1 MESYSHDTGTFSGK
15 GGVEIFFQKWVAPK
29 AKAALVLVH
38 GVGEHSGRYNNLL
51 NALQGKGISV
61 FGIDHRGHGKSHGKR
76 GHVDSFMDYVYDL
89 KLFVEYVKEEN
100 RGLPII
106 LYGHSMGGV
115 IAAKYALTYQDD
127 PSIVVIS
134 SPGFAPAFSVP
145 GWKKS
150 VAAFFSA
157 RIGSLSMPTGLPS
170 EDISRDS
177 EVVREYD
184 NDPLVHGKVSARWF
198 IEFMKAGEDCLAN
211 ASSLRKPL
219 LVFHGKGD
227 KIADY
232 KAAEEFYTKAGSAQ
246 KDLFL
251 YDGFYHEVINEPE
264 EDRNKALKDVTGW
277 IVKQI
282 GGSGKSASAKGAAK
296 KPAAKKTAPAKAAK
310 KPAAKK
316 AAAKPAA
323 KKTAAKKAAPKTAA
337 KTKTS
342 SAKKP
347 AAAKSKAK
355 KPAAP
360 KKGTK
365 K

>member
-1 MESYSHDTGTFSGK
+1 
-15 GGVEIFFQKWVAPK
+15 VEIFFQKWIAPK
-29 AKAALVLVH
+29 AKAALVLIH

-51 NALQGKGISV
+51 NALKGKGISV
-61 FGIDHRGHGKSHGKR
+61 FAIDHRGHGKSHGKR
-76 GHVDSFMDYVYDL
+76 GHIDSFMDYVYDL

-100 RGLPII
+100 RGFPLV

-127 PSIVVIS
+127 PSIVVLS
-134 SPGFAPAFSVP
+134 SPGFAPAFTVP

-177 EVVREYD
+177 EVVKAYD
-184 NDPLVHGKVSARWF
+184 NDSLVHGKVSARWY
-198 IEFMKAGEDCLAN
+198 IEFMKAGEECLAN
-211 ASSLRKPL
+211 ASSVKKPL
-219 LVFHGKGD
+219 LVFHGTSD

-232 KAAEEFYTKAGSAQ
+232 KASEEFYTNAGSAE
-246 KDLFL
+246 KDLLL

-264 EDRNKALKDVTGW
+264 QDRNKALKDVTAW
-277 IVKQI
+277 IIKQV
-282 GGSGKSASAKGAAK
+282 GGSKKSASSTGT
-296 KPAAKKTAPAKAAK
+296 AKKTAPAKAAK
-310 KPAAKK
+310 S
-316 AAAKPAA
+316 AA
-323 KKTAAKKAAPKTAA
+323 KKTSAKSAAKKPAAKKAAPKTAA
-337 KTKTS
+337 KKPASGKST
-342 SAKKP
+342 AKKP
-347 AAAKSKAK
+347 S
-355 KPAAP
+355 AP

>member
-15 GGVEIFFQKWVAPK
+15 GGVEIFFQKWIAPK
-29 AKAALVLVH
+29 AKAALVLIH

-51 NALQGKGISV
+51 NALKGKGISV
-61 FGIDHRGHGKSHGKR
+61 FAIDHRGHGKSHGKR
-76 GHVDSFMDYVYDL
+76 GHIDSFMDYVYDL

-100 RGLPII
+100 RGFPLV

-127 PSIVVIS
+127 PSIVVLS
-134 SPGFAPAFSVP
+134 SPGFAPAFTVP

-177 EVVREYD
+177 EVVKAYD
-184 NDPLVHGKVSARWF
+184 NDSLVHGKVSARWY
-198 IEFMKAGEDCLAN
+198 IEFMKAGEECLAN
-211 ASSLRKPL
+211 ASSVKKPL
-219 LVFHGKGD
+219 LVFHGTSD

-232 KAAEEFYTKAGSAQ
+232 KASEEFYTNAGSAE
-246 KDLFL
+246 KDLLL

-264 EDRNKALKDVTGW
+264 QDRNKALKDVTAW
-277 IVKQI
+277 IIKQV
-282 GGSGKSASAKGAAK
+282 GGSKKSASSTGT
-296 KPAAKKTAPAKAAK
+296 AKKTAPAKAAK
-310 KPAAKK
+310 S
-316 AAAKPAA
+316 AA
-323 KKTAAKKAAPKTAA
+323 KKTSAKSAAKKPAAKKAAPKTAA
-337 KTKTS
+337 KKPASGKTT
-342 SAKKP
+342 AKKP
-347 AAAKSKAK
+347 S
-355 KPAAP
+355 AP

>member
-15 GGVEIFFQKWVAPK
+15 GGVEIFFQKWIAPK
-29 AKAALVLVH
+29 AKAALVLIH

-51 NALQGKGISV
+51 NALKGKGISV
-61 FGIDHRGHGKSHGKR
+61 FAIDHRGHGKSHGKR
-76 GHVDSFMDYVYDL
+76 GHIDSFMDYVYDL

-100 RGLPII
+100 RGFPLV

-127 PSIVVIS
+127 PSIVVLS
-134 SPGFAPAFSVP
+134 SPGFAPAFTVP

-177 EVVREYD
+177 EVVKAYD
-184 NDPLVHGKVSARWF
+184 NDSLVHGKVSARWY
-198 IEFMKAGEDCLAN
+198 IEFMKAGEECLAN
-211 ASSLRKPL
+211 ASSVKKPL
-219 LVFHGKGD
+219 LVFHGTSD

-232 KAAEEFYTKAGSAQ
+232 KASEEFYTNAGSAE
-246 KDLFL
+246 KDLLL

-264 EDRNKALKDVTGW
+264 QDRNKALKDVTAW
-277 IVKQI
+277 IIKQV
-282 GGSGKSASAKGAAK
+282 GGSKKSASSTGT
-296 KPAAKKTAPAKAAK
+296 AKKTAPAKAAK
-310 KPAAKK
+310 S
-316 AAAKPAA
+316 AA
-323 KKTAAKKAAPKTAA
+323 KKTSAKSAAKKPAAKKAAPKTAA
-337 KTKTS
+337 KKPASGKST
-342 SAKKP
+342 AKKP
-347 AAAKSKAK
+347 S
-355 KPAAP
+355 AP